1 MGWATD
7 TLDYL
12 SPGNDIAI
20 VAAYIA
26 IVLALVVL
34 GMTMRIVTMARTA
47 HKEELVLLLAM
58 AAHTGVSPDSP
69 EFLRAQEAIEG
80 KKKEAKS
87 PRKSRKER
95 KAEAKSAKAA

>member
-1 MGWATD
+1 MSSMGWATE

-26 IVLALVVL
+26 IFLALMVL
-34 GMTMRIVTMARTA
+34 GMTMRVLALARTA
-47 HKEELVLLLAM
+47 HKEQLVLLLAM
-58 AAHTGVSPDSP
+58 AAHAGVSPDSP

-80 KKKEAKS
+80 KAKPKKEH
-87 PRKSRKER
+87 KSRKAK
-95 KAEAKSAKAA
+95 KAEAAKAA